1 MRAKGTAYWH
11 EELRKCW
18 LLYLFL
24 SSFLI
29 AIISY
34 YYVKKNYCSVSYFYH
49 WIYAWYTAELQ
60 QISFFPFWGLVS
72 GSLYSNCGPRTE
84 SLQGVHE
91 ARLWHMLGGMD
102 KGEEIEGDD
111 LGVHLL

>member
-11 EELRKCW
+11 EALRKCW

-34 YYVKKNYCSVSYFYH
+34 YYVKKN
-49 WIYAWYTAELQ
+49 TAVLV
-60 QISFFPFWGLVS
+60 PFIIEYMPGIQLNCNKLVS
-72 GSLYSNCGPRTE
+72 FLS
-84 SLQGVHE
+84 
-91 ARLWHMLGGMD
+91 GG
-102 KGEEIEGDD
+102 
-111 LGVHLL
+111 